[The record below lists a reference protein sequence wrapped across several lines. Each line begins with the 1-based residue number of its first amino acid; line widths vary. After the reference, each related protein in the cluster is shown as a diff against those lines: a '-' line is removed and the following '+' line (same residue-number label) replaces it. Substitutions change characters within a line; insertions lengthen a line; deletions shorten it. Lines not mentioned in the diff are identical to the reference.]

1 MMYKVDFKNIQIK
14 GLENSPVAASL
25 AGLRANEARYFWNKY
40 KFEYIAY
47 PANEKTKEIEW
58 LNKIL
63 KEERNLEFNSPILEV
78 AVYEDDNIYWP
89 DFIYQNGMIINVLY
103 EKQGTKPKR
112 AVGLKLCEDMEV
124 PVELQGK
131 FNFAHQ
137 RSKLAGSIRGSYFKL
152 KKEWL

>member
-1 MMYKVDFKNIQIK
+1 MEYKVDFKNIELT
-14 GLENSPVAASL
+14 GLESSPVAASL

-40 KFEYIAY
+40 KFEYITYSAS
-47 PANEKTKEIEW
+47 ERTKEINW

-63 KEERNLEFNSPILEV
+63 KEERNLEFKSPILEV
-78 AVYEDDNIYWP
+78 AIYEDDDIYWP

-103 EKQGTKPKR
+103 EKNRDKPKR
-112 AVGLKLCEDMEV
+112 AVGLKLCEDMEI
-124 PVELQGK
+124 PSELRGK